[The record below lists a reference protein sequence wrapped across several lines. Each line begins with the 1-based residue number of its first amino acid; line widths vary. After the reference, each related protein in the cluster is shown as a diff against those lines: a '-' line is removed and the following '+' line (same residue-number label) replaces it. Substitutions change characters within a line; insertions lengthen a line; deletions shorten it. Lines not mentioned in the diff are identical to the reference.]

1 MMILSK
7 HVPSLERL
15 KNYQFGECI
24 LEDSSFFSLVRG
36 DLADLDGSYGVVD
49 GGRRFL
55 MMRFGAA
62 EVGMS
67 NRWRGHEK
75 ASKLETAQ
83 DRKSRFYT
91 RYPHKDFLH
100 NDPSRLRKACFRTCS
115 NLLGSVSRETT
126 KKI

>member
-15 KNYQFGECI
+15 KNYQFGECL
-24 LEDSSFFSLVRG
+24 LEDISFFSLVTG
-36 DLADLDGSYGVVD
+36 DLADLDGSYGVAD

-55 MMRFGAA
+55 MMRFGAT

-75 ASKLETAQ
+75 ASKLETPQ

-91 RYPHKDFLH
+91 RYPHKDFLD
-100 NDPSRLRKACFRTCS
+100 NDRSRLRKGLFQDLKQFVGIGFKRD
-115 NLLGSVSRETT
+115 N
-126 KKI
+126 